1 MNKQFETQEQW
12 NDFLFNVEQ
21 KDRLI
26 IKWQKAFFETA
37 TRYFAT
43 ETYDEWTFTFKENE
57 LLQWYITTDGNEALS
72 LVYNQN
78 GELAYYCDRL
88 EYTIDDIAK
97 RLNTEPFNALIQ
109 NVFYLTGNPYQT
121 ITTGIGSKNYSF
133 QKITMD
139 DFLVHRQ
146 QFVWRMG
153 NEIPSLLNEL
163 KLKVTNITQ
172 DQEKTRLI
180 KELNI
185 LCKK

>member
-1 MNKQFETQEQW
+1 
-12 NDFLFNVEQ
+12 
-21 KDRLI
+21 
-26 IKWQKAFFETA
+26 
-37 TRYFAT
+37 
-43 ETYDEWTFTFKENE
+43 
-57 LLQWYITTDGNEALS
+57 
-72 LVYNQN
+72 
-78 GELAYYCDRL
+78 
-88 EYTIDDIAK
+88 
-97 RLNTEPFNALIQ
+97 
-109 NVFYLTGNPYQT
+109 
-121 ITTGIGSKNYSF
+121 
-133 QKITMD
+133 MD